1 MFTCT
6 CTLGVLFIEH
16 KRHFL
21 IKYRAGVSMIHFF
34 KLMHQHLE
42 HSGAL
47 FAFQFEFPCTVHFRK
62 SIKSRIHSHNLLNSN
77 FTSKYKL

>member
-1 MFTCT
+1 MLMFTCT

-21 IKYRAGVSMIHFF
+21 IKYIAGVSMIHFF

-42 HSGAL
+42 HSGAFNL
-47 FAFQFEFPCTVHFRK
+47 NFPALC
-62 SIKSRIHSHNLLNSN
+62 ILENLLNPEYTAII
-77 FTSKYKL
+77 F